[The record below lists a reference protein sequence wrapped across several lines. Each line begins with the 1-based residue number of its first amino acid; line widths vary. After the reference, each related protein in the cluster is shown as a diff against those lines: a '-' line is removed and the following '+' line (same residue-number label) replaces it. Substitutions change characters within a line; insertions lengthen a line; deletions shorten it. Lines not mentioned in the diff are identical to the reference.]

1 VNEGGAFMFLNR
13 FTGQGIRVAVVDTGI
28 HASHP
33 HVGGVERGV
42 GIRDDGTVD
51 GDFVDRLGHGTA
63 VAAAIREKA
72 PNATIVA
79 IKIFWDTLA
88 TDARSLVR
96 GIDEACAH
104 GAHVINLSL
113 GTSNPAHRPL
123 LEAAVQRAADNNAIV
138 VAASEDAGITW
149 LPGSLSDVIGVRLD
163 WTCERDAYR
172 LIASDGRLEIAASGY
187 PRDIPNV
194 PRERNLKGTS
204 FAVANATGFVVR
216 ALEAGGMARGPRVS
230 ATLEILGRG
239 LHTPLA
245 ST

>member
-1 VNEGGAFMFLNR
+1 MHLNR
-13 FTGQGIRVAVVDTGI
+13 FTGQGVRVAVVDTGI

-33 HVGGVERGV
+33 HVGGIEQGV

-72 PNATIVA
+72 PNAKIVA

-96 GIDEACAH
+96 GIDEACAR

-113 GTSNPAHRPL
+113 GTANPAHRSL
-123 LEAAVQRAADNNAIV
+123 LEAAVQRAGDNNVII
-138 VAASEDAGITW
+138 VAASEDAGVTW
-149 LPGSLSDVIGVRLD
+149 LPGCLSDVIGVRLD
-163 WTCERDAYR
+163 WACERDAYR
-172 LIASDGRLEIAASGY
+172 LIATNGRAEIAASGY

-194 PRERNLKGTS
+194 PRERNVKGTS

-216 ALEAGGMARGPRVS
+216 ALEAGGIAQGARASTVLDI
-230 ATLEILGRG
+230 LERG
-239 LHTPLA
+239 LDAPIAPT
-245 ST
+245 

>member
-1 VNEGGAFMFLNR
+1 MYLNR
-13 FTGQGIRVAVVDTGI
+13 FTGHGVRVAVVDTGI

-33 HVGGVERGV
+33 HVGGVEHGV
-42 GIRDDGTVD
+42 GIRDDGTID

-72 PNATIVA
+72 PNAKIVA

-172 LIASDGRLEIAASGY
+172 LIAGDGRVEIAASGY

-194 PRERNLKGTS
+194 SRERNVNGTS
-204 FAVANATGFVVR
+204 FAVANATGFVAR
-216 ALEAGGMARGPRVS
+216 ALEAGGMAQGPRAS
-230 ATLEILGRG
+230 AILEILERG
-239 LHTPLA
+239 LHTPIA